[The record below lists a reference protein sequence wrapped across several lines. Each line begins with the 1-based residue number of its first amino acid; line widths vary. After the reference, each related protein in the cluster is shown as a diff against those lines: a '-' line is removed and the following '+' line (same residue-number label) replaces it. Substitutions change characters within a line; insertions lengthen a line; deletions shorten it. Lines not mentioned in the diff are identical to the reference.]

1 MKAYMAF
8 YAVDVGNH
16 VIERVTQEYAVGHSK
31 RVFLVEAVSAKQA
44 WAKAGRVLGS
54 IGSVGCECCQH
65 RYCEICAEY
74 SVTKRYSDYWI
85 CHCCSELNRRA
96 QGPHLKGVS
105 NGLGK
110 N

>member
-1 MKAYMAF
+1 MAF

-16 VIERVTQEYAVGHSK
+16 VIERVTQQYTVGDSK

-44 WAKAGRVLGS
+44 WAKAGRVSGS
-54 IGSVGCECCQH
+54 IGSADCDRCRH
-65 RYCEICAEY
+65 RHCKICAEY
-74 SVTKRYSDYWI
+74 SVTKRYSDFWI

-96 QGPHLKGVS
+96 QGPHLKEVS

>member
-16 VIERVTQEYAVGHSK
+16 VIERVTQQYRGGDNKKIFVI
-31 RVFLVEAVSAKQA
+31 EAVSAKQA
-44 WAKAGRVLGS
+44 WAKAGRVSES
-54 IGSVGCECCQH
+54 IGSADCDRCRH
-65 RYCEICAEY
+65 RHCKICAEY